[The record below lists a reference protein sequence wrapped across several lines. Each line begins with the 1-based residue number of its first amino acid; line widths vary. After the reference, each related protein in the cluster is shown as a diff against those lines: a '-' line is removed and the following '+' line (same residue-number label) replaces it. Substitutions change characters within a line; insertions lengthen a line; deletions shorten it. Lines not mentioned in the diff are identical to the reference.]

1 MIAYDGSLRLES
13 MAGGMPGMPNLGNM
27 ADMPNV
33 GLD

>member
-13 MAGGMPGMPNLGNM
+13 MAMPGMPNLGNM

>member
-13 MAGGMPGMPNLGNM
+13 MSGGIPGMPNM